1 MCFGQI
7 GIVMSIG
14 EKQKRDTL
22 TFDLKSARYY
32 DADGRLHVT
41 LSNISKANVCPYY
54 GHEIP
59 GFEELG
65 LVADKVYQLYRD
77 PEELAKGAPTSNGI
91 QLMSI
96 HIAVSADEPQK
107 EVVAGTT
114 GTDAV
119 FEAPYL
125 KNSLV
130 IWDAEDIKNIEDNS
144 VRELSCGYR
153 YKPDMTPGSVDGVA
167 YDGVMRDIIFN
178 HVALVKEGRAGGDVL
193 VADSSIFSKEQVMSK
208 SKLSP
213 TATLVQGALMACLQ
227 PKLAK
232 DQKIDLKP
240 LVQEINKANWAT
252 KKPGLI
258 DGLKAA
264 GKGKL
269 AKDAEMADVVKM
281 IDALNGEDMPD
292 DDLGKDDDTTEADTT
307 MDADAMLEKII
318 GAIKSCFAAKEGAA
332 DEPPK
337 TEGAANND
345 PKNGKDKDKV
355 PAKDEEE
362 KVDKKAMDAAIA
374 AAVKAN
380 ETATIARMNAIAQA
394 HEDVK
399 PYVGKLNGAF
409 DSAEGVYKAALDIKK
424 IDVKDVPASAGAYR
438 AILLAQPKPDDGS
451 KKTVVQDSAMSSDA
465 ANLIGKIFAKA

>member
-1 MCFGQI
+1 M
-7 GIVMSIG
+7 VVAN

-59 GFEELG
+59 DPDGKLG
-65 LVADKVYQLYRD
+65 LDPEKVYQLYRD
-77 PEELAKGAPTSNGI
+77 PEELEKGAPTSNGI

-119 FEAPYL
+119 FNAPYL
-125 KNSLV
+125 QNSLV

-153 YKPDMTPGSVDGVA
+153 YTPDMTPGGVDGIA
-167 YDGVMRDIIFN
+167 YDGVMREIIFN
-178 HVALVKEGRAGGDVL
+178 HVALVKEGRAGSDVL

-240 LVQEINKANWAT
+240 LVQEISKANWAA
-252 KKPGLI
+252 KKPALI
-258 DGLKAA
+258 DSLKTA

-292 DDLGKDDDTTEADTT
+292 DDLGQDDDPAEADTT

-318 GAIKSCFAAKEGAA
+318 SAIKTCFAAKSGAE

-337 TEGAANND
+337 TEGGANND

-355 PAKDEEE
+355 PAEDEEE

-374 AAVKAN
+374 SAVKAN
-380 ETATIARMNAIAQA
+380 EKATIESMNAISQA

-399 PYVGKLNGAF
+399 PYVGKLAGAF

-438 AILLAQPKPDDGS
+438 AILIAQPKPDDDKNKS
-451 KKTVVQDSAMSSDA
+451 IAKDEAMTAGA
-465 ANLIGKIFAKA
+465 ATLIGKIFAKT